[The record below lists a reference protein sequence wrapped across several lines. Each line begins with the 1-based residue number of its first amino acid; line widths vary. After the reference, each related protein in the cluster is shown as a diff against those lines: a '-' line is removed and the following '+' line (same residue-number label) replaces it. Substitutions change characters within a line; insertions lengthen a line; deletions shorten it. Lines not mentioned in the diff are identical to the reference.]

1 MKFPDPLIPGR
12 LIRRYKRFLT
22 DVELKDGE
30 VVVAH
35 CANSGSMLS
44 VKEPGSEV
52 WLSPARNP
60 DRKLRYTWELIRV
73 GDTLVGINTAL
84 PNKIVEE
91 AIQQGKIPELGGY
104 ETLRRE
110 VKYGKNSRIDILL
123 EDPARPTCYVE
134 VKNVTLRRGLED
146 GDPVEFPDS
155 VTTRGT
161 KHLVELSDM
170 VAQGHRSVMVYL
182 VQREDAETF
191 TIAGDIDPDY
201 KAALQKAMEAGV
213 EIVCYDCALDTDRI
227 EVSKPVKLEL

>member
-1 MKFPDPLIPGR
+1 
-12 LIRRYKRFLT
+12 
-22 DVELKDGE
+22 
-30 VVVAH
+30 
-35 CANSGSMLS
+35 
-44 VKEPGSEV
+44 
-52 WLSPARNP
+52 
-60 DRKLRYTWELIRV
+60 LRYTWELIRV

-123 EDPARPTCYVE
+123 EDPARPACYVE

>member
-35 CANSGSMLS
+35 CANSGSMLGF
-44 VKEPGSEV
+44 KEPGSEV

>member
-1 MKFPDPLIPGR
+1 
-12 LIRRYKRFLT
+12 
-22 DVELKDGE
+22 
-30 VVVAH
+30 
-35 CANSGSMLS
+35 MLS